1 MAFSTQST
9 EHLIRSNLWSAKI
22 KEVFLE
28 DLVAMQWIDM
38 VEDFPDGTTINIP
51 SIGQAEVSD
60 YAENRPVVYT
70 AFDTGNFTFTISQY
84 KQTGLYITNKM
95 KQDSF
100 YFEQL
105 SAKFVPNMY
114 RALAKQMEV
123 DALKVGPDGQ
133 TASNPNTIN
142 GAAHR
147 WIGSGTSEAIAI
159 KDFMFATYAL
169 ELAAAPMTNRVAI
182 VDPSVEFTL
191 KNQTNLVSL
200 DNNPKWEG
208 IMRDDL
214 ITGSHFSFNILGWDV
229 YTSLNLKKSVN
240 ETITGPAGSKTSAAG
255 VANLFFSAAPDARP
269 FIGLVREQPHVDS
282 EYNKD
287 FQREEY
293 VSTCRYGFGLWRPE
307 ALITVITDTDVVA

>member
-1 MAFSTQST
+1 MSFSTSTT
-9 EHLIRSNLWSAKI
+9 EHLIRSNLWSSKI

-28 DLVAMQWIDM
+28 DLVAMKWIDM
-38 VEDFPDGTTINIP
+38 VDDFPDGTTINIP

-60 YAENRPVVYT
+60 YAENRPVTYT

-95 KQDSF
+95 KQDSY

-133 TASNPNTIN
+133 TSGNVNAIN
-142 GAAHR
+142 GANHR
-147 WIGSGTSEAIAI
+147 FIGSGTNETIGL
-159 KDFMFATYAL
+159 KDFALATYAL
-169 ELAAAPMTNRVAI
+169 EMAAAPMTNLVAI
-182 VDPSVEFTL
+182 VDPSVEYTI
-191 KNQTNLVSL
+191 KNLANAVFDS
-200 DNNPKWEG
+200 NPTWEG
-208 IMRDDL
+208 VMKNDL
-214 ITGSHFSFNILGWDV
+214 ITGSRFSFSIFGWDV

-240 ETITGPAGSKTSAAG
+240 ETIGGKTTAAG

-282 EYNKD
+282 DYNKD

-293 VSTCRYGFGLWRPE
+293 VATCRYGFGLWRPE
-307 ALITVITDTDVVA
+307 SLITILTDTDQVS

>member
-1 MAFSTQST
+1 MAFTTQST
-9 EHLIRSNLWSAKI
+9 EHLIRSNLWSSRL

-28 DLVAMQWIDM
+28 DLVAMKWIDM

-60 YAENRPVVYT
+60 YAEDRPVYYT

-133 TASNPNTIN
+133 TASNGNSIN
-142 GAAHR
+142 GAYHR
-147 WIGSGTSEAIAI
+147 WVGSGTNEVIAL
-159 KDFMFATYAL
+159 KDFALATYAL
-169 ELAAAPMTNRVAI
+169 EMAAAPMTNRVAI
-182 VDPSVEFTL
+182 VDPSVEYTI
-191 KNQTNLVSL
+191 KNLANAVFDS
-200 DNNPKWEG
+200 NPTWEG
-208 IMRDDL
+208 VMKNDL
-214 ITGSHFSFNILGWDV
+214 ITGSKFSFSIFGWDV

-240 ETITGPAGSKTSAAG
+240 ETITGPGGSRTSGAG

-307 ALITVITDTDVVA
+307 ALVTIITDTDQVA

>member
-1 MAFSTQST
+1 MSFSTTST
-9 EHLIRSNLWSAKI
+9 DHLIRSNLWSSKL

-28 DLVAMQWIDM
+28 DLVAMRWIDM
-38 VEDFPDGTTINIP
+38 VEDFPDGDTINIP

-60 YAENRPVVYT
+60 YAEGRPVTYT
-70 AFDTGNFTFTISQY
+70 SFDTGNFTFTISQY

-105 SAKFVPNMY
+105 AAKFVPNMY

-133 TASNPNTIN
+133 TASNANTIN
-142 GAAHR
+142 GADHR
-147 WIGSGTSEAIAI
+147 FIASGTSEVIAL
-159 KDFMFATYAL
+159 KDFALATYAL
-169 ELAAAPMTNRVAI
+169 EMANAPMTNLVAI
-182 VDPSVEFTL
+182 VDPSVEYTL
-191 KNQTNLVSL
+191 KTLANLVSL

-208 IMRDDL
+208 VMRDDL
-214 ITGSHFSFNILGWDV
+214 ITGSKFAFNVLGWDV
-229 YTSLNLKKSVN
+229 YTSQNLKKSVN
-240 ETITGPAGSKTSAAG
+240 ETIDGPGASRTSAAG

-287 FQREEY
+287 YQREEY

-307 ALITVITDTDVVA
+307 SLVVIISDTDQVA

>member
-1 MAFSTQST
+1 MSFSTTST
-9 EHLIRSNLWSAKI
+9 DHLIRSNLWSSRI

-28 DLVAMQWIDM
+28 DLVAMKWIDM

-60 YAENRPVVYT
+60 YAEGRPVSYT

-84 KQTGLYITNKM
+84 KQSGLYITNKM

-133 TASNPNTIN
+133 TASNGNSIN
-142 GAAHR
+142 GGFHR
-147 WIGSGTSEAIAI
+147 WVGSGTSEVIAL
-159 KDFMFATYAL
+159 KDFSLATYSL
-169 ELAAAPMTNRVAI
+169 EMANAPMTNLVAI
-182 VDPSVEFTL
+182 VDPSVEYTL
-191 KNQTNLVSL
+191 KNLANAVFES
-200 DNNPKWEG
+200 NPTWEG
-208 IMRDDL
+208 VMKNDL
-214 ITGSHFSFNILGWDV
+214 ITGSKFSMSIFGWDV
-229 YTSLNLKKSVN
+229 YTSVNLKKSVN
-240 ETITGPAGSKTSAAG
+240 ETITGPGGARTSAAG

-287 FQREEY
+287 YQREEY

-307 ALITVITDTDVVA
+307 SLITIITDTDQVS

>member
-1 MAFSTQST
+1 MSFSTSTT
-9 EHLIRSNLWSAKI
+9 EHLIRSNLWSSKI

-28 DLVAMQWIDM
+28 DLVAMKWIDM

-60 YAENRPVVYT
+60 YAENRPVTYT

-95 KQDSF
+95 KQDSY

-133 TASNPNTIN
+133 TSANVNAIN
-142 GAAHR
+142 GANHR
-147 WIGSGTSEAIAI
+147 FIGSGTNETIGL
-159 KDFMFATYAL
+159 KDFALATYAL
-169 ELAAAPMTNRVAI
+169 EMAAAPMTNLVAI
-182 VDPSVEFTL
+182 VDPSVEYTI
-191 KNQTNLVSL
+191 KNLANAVFDS
-200 DNNPKWEG
+200 NPTWEG
-208 IMRDDL
+208 VMKNDL
-214 ITGSHFSFNILGWDV
+214 ITGSRFSFSIFGWDV

-240 ETITGPAGSKTSAAG
+240 ETIGGKTTAAG

-282 EYNKD
+282 DYNKD

-293 VSTCRYGFGLWRPE
+293 VATCRYGFGLWRPE
-307 ALITVITDTDVVA
+307 SLITILTDTDQVS

>member
-1 MAFSTQST
+1 MAFSTAST
-9 EHLIRSNLWSAKI
+9 EHLIRSNLWSSRL

-28 DLVAMQWIDM
+28 DLVAMKWIDM

-60 YAENRPVVYT
+60 YAEGRPVTYT

-84 KQTGLYITNKM
+84 KQ

-123 DALKVGPDGQ
+123 DALKTGPDGQ
-133 TASNPNTIN
+133 TASNGNSIN
-142 GAAHR
+142 GAYHR
-147 WIGSGTSEAIAI
+147 FVASGTSEVIAL
-159 KDFMFATYAL
+159 KDFALATYAL
-169 ELAAAPMTNRVAI
+169 EMAAAPMTNLVAI
-182 VDPSVEFTL
+182 VDPTVEYTI
-191 KNQTNLVSL
+191 KNLANAVYDTN
-200 DNNPKWEG
+200 PTWEG
-208 IMRDDL
+208 VMKNDL
-214 ITGSHFSFNILGWDV
+214 ITGSKFSFSIFGWDV

-240 ETITGPAGSKTSAAG
+240 ETITGPGGSRTSAAG
-255 VANLFFSAAPDARP
+255 VANVFFSAAPDARP

-282 EYNKD
+282 DYNKD
-287 FQREEY
+287 YQREEY

-307 ALITVITDTDVVA
+307 ALVTIITDTDQVS